1 MPGKSTGRGR
11 SSGRGSMRGMAVAEL
26 WNVVE
31 VCSEYEHRSCRKPC
45 QVDSEFEG
53 MKGKGKSAALGV
65 LC

>member
-1 MPGKSTGRGR
+1 
-11 SSGRGSMRGMAVAEL
+11 MRGMAVAEL

-65 LC
+65 RC